1 LPPSAGVGH
10 CCLTPGQ
17 SSGFDQCA
25 AHCLNKIKLGASE
38 DAIWDLQ
45 EINFMGVMS
54 KNTPINLI
62 LSITLCIDRDQI
74 NFIAKK

>member
-1 LPPSAGVGH
+1 MPP
-10 CCLTPGQ
+10 T
-17 SSGFDQCA
+17 
-25 AHCLNKIKLGASE
+25 SE

-54 KNTPINLI
+54 KNTPIKLI

-74 NFIAKK
+74 NFIGKK

>member
-1 LPPSAGVGH
+1 LSP
-10 CCLTPGQ
+10 TPAT
-17 SSGFDQCA
+17 GFQQVA
-25 AHCLNKIKLGASE
+25 PFSSE

-54 KNTPINLI
+54 KNTPIKLI

-74 NFIAKK
+74 NFIGKK